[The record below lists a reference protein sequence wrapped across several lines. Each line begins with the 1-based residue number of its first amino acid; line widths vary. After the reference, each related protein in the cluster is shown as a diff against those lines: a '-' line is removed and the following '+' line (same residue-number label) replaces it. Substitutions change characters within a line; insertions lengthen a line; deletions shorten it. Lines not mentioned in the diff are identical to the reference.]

1 MNLDHILYKS
11 RKNTELHA
19 NTGTRLLG
27 YALFFVRAVWLVLF
41 CLILLVFLLG
51 IPNTFK
57 LALSLHPQTIAGLKQ
72 IGLQASFPAIYIV
85 SLDTIMMLVFACFA
99 ALIVWRRSDDW
110 MIMFV
115 SLTLLSTAMLYTAPA
130 FETKVPLVLLALL
143 ASFAEICQV
152 SIVYFFPDGRFV
164 PRWLWILLLP
174 LFVWRP
180 FIWAYDYLPNFY
192 SLKRSGE
199 NFFYIPQNTLDLELF
214 LIGIG
219 IGFIAQIYRYL
230 RHSTPI
236 QRQQTKLL
244 LVGMI
249 LVVVIVSAY
258 VLAFNTLPVLQQLGS
273 QALLMR
279 LISRTINHLAL
290 MVLPLTITFSI
301 LRYRLWDIDKL
312 INRTMVYG
320 TLTGILALVYFAFV
334 IALQVL
340 LRGFTGGSELAIVGS
355 TLTIAILFQPLRRRI
370 QQVIDRRFY
379 RGKYDAVRTLES
391 FSEAISEEVDL
402 DQFTER
408 LLSVVQETMQPTFV
422 SLWIRR
428 LENQQNKRVTRVLPK
443 IGDQL
448 DVY

>member
-1 MNLDHILYKS
+1 MNLDHILYKP
-11 RKNTELHA
+11 RKNTEHHA
-19 NTGTRLLG
+19 NTGTRILG
-27 YALFFVRAVWLVLF
+27 YALFFARAVWLVLF
-41 CLILLVFLLG
+41 CLILLVFLFG
-51 IPNTFK
+51 MPNTFK

-85 SLDTIMMLVFACFA
+85 SLDTIIILVFACFA

-130 FETKVPLVLLALL
+130 FEAKVPLVLLALL

-152 SIVYFFPDGRFV
+152 SIVYLFPDGRFV

-214 LIGIG
+214 LIVIG

-230 RHSTPI
+230 RQSTPI

-249 LVVVIVSAY
+249 LVVVIVGAY

-340 LRGFTGGSELAIVGS
+340 LRGFTGGSEMAIVGS

-379 RGKYDAVRTLES
+379 RSKYDAVRTLES

-402 DQFTER
+402 DQFNER
-408 LLSVVQETMQPTFV
+408 LLNVVQETMQPTFV
-422 SLWIRR
+422 SLWIRGP
-428 LENQQNKRVTRVLPK
+428 ENQQNKRVTRVLPK